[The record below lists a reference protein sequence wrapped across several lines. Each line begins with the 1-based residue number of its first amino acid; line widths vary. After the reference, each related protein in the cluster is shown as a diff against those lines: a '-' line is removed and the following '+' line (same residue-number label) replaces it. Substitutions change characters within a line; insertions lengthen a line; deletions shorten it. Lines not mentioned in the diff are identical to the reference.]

1 MDSLKYLLHY
11 SEATKKQVLEL
22 IKQDKLALHLKNR
35 YPNPHTIKT
44 DKALFTY
51 VNELKNSHMKN
62 APTLSKVL
70 YDGKI
75 NVIHNALGTHRFISR
90 VQGAKLKSKNEI
102 RISCMFKNVPQEF
115 LEMIVVHELAHFREK
130 EHNKA
135 FYNLCQYMQ
144 PSYHQI
150 EFDLRLYLTLID
162 INGKIESWD
171 SSKSS

>member
-1 MDSLKYLLHY
+1 
-11 SEATKKQVLEL
+11 VLEL

-102 RISCMFKNVPQEF
+102 RISSMFKNVPQEF

>member
-11 SEATKKQVLEL
+11 SEATKKQVLDL

-44 DKALFTY
+44 DKTLFTY
-51 VNELKNSHMKN
+51 VNDLKNSYMKN

-102 RISCMFKNVPQEF
+102 RISSMFKNVPQEF

-171 SSKSS
+171 SSRSS

>member
-1 MDSLKYLLHY
+1 LDSLKYLLHY

-102 RISCMFKNVPQEF
+102 LISSMFKNVPQEF

>member
-11 SEATKKQVLEL
+11 SEATRKQVLEL

>member
-1 MDSLKYLLHY
+1 LDSLKYLLHY
-11 SEATKKQVLEL
+11 SEATRKQVLEL

-102 RISCMFKNVPQEF
+102 RISSMFKNVPQEF

>member
-1 MDSLKYLLHY
+1 LDSLKYINHY

-35 YPNPHTIKT
+35 YPNPHLIKT

-75 NVIHNALGTHRFISR
+75 NVIHNALGTHHFISR
-90 VQGAKLKSKNEI
+90 VQGSKLKSKNEI
-102 RISCMFKNVPQEF
+102 RIASMFKSIPMEF
-115 LEMIVVHELAHFREK
+115 LEMIAVHELAHFREK

-135 FYNLCQYMQ
+135 FYNLCLYMQ
-144 PSYHQI
+144 PSYHQV
-150 EFDLRLYLTLID
+150 EFDLRLYLTHLD
-162 INGKIESWD
+162 IKGKIEEWN
-171 SSKSS
+171 

>member
-1 MDSLKYLLHY
+1 LDSLKYLLHY

-44 DKALFTY
+44 DKTLFTY

-102 RISCMFKNVPQEF
+102 LISSMFKNVPQEF

>member
-1 MDSLKYLLHY
+1 M
-11 SEATKKQVLEL
+11 LEL

-102 RISCMFKNVPQEF
+102 LISSMFKNVPQEF

>member
-1 MDSLKYLLHY
+1 LDSLKYLQHY

-22 IKQDKLALHLKNR
+22 VKQDKLALHLKNR
-35 YPNPHTIKT
+35 YPNPHTVKT

-51 VNELKNSHMKN
+51 VNDLKNSHMKN

-102 RISCMFKNVPQEF
+102 RISSIFKNVPQEF
-115 LEMIVVHELAHFREK
+115 LDMIAVHELSHFREK

-135 FYNLCQYMQ
+135 FYNLCQYML

>member
-1 MDSLKYLLHY
+1 MKELKYINHY

-35 YPNPHTIKT
+35 YPNPHLIKT

-62 APTLSKVL
+62 APTLSKVI

-75 NVIHNALGTHRFISR
+75 NVIHNALGTHHFISR
-90 VQGAKLKSKNEI
+90 VQGAKLKAKNEI
-102 RISCMFKNVPQEF
+102 RVASMFKSVPLEF
-115 LEMIVVHELAHFREK
+115 LEMIAVHELAHFREK

-135 FYNLCQYMQ
+135 FYNLCLYMQ

-150 EFDLRLYLTLID
+150 EFDLRLYLTHLD
-162 INGKIESWD
+162 IKGKIEEWH
-171 SSKSS
+171 

>member
-22 IKQDKLALHLKNR
+22 IKQDKLALHLKNK
-35 YPNPHTIKT
+35 YPNPHAIKT
-44 DKALFTY
+44 DKVLFTY

-102 RISCMFKNVPQEF
+102 LISSMFKSVPQEF

>member
-102 RISCMFKNVPQEF
+102 LISSMFKNVPQEF

>member
-1 MDSLKYLLHY
+1 MDSLKYINHY

-35 YPNPHTIKT
+35 YPNPHLIKT

-75 NVIHNALGTHRFISR
+75 NVIHNALGTHHFISR
-90 VQGAKLKSKNEI
+90 VQGSKLKSKNEI
-102 RISCMFKNVPQEF
+102 RIASMFKSIPMEF
-115 LEMIVVHELAHFREK
+115 LEMIAVHELAHFREK

-135 FYNLCQYMQ
+135 FYNLCLYMQ
-144 PSYHQI
+144 PSYHQV
-150 EFDLRLYLTLID
+150 EFDLRLYLTHLD
-162 INGKIESWD
+162 IKGKIEEWN
-171 SSKSS
+171 

>member
-44 DKALFTY
+44 DKTLFTY

-102 RISCMFKNVPQEF
+102 LISSMFKNVPQEF

>member
-1 MDSLKYLLHY
+1 M
-11 SEATKKQVLEL
+11 LEL
-22 IKQDKLALHLKNR
+22 IKQDKLALHLKNK
-35 YPNPHTIKT
+35 YPNPHAIKT
-44 DKALFTY
+44 DKTLFTY

-62 APTLSKVL
+62 VPTLSKVL

-75 NVIHNALGTHRFISR
+75 NIIHNALGTHRFISR

-102 RISCMFKNVPQEF
+102 RIASMFKSVPQEF

-135 FYNLCQYMQ
+135 FYNLCLHMQ
-144 PSYHQI
+144 PLYHQV

-171 SSKSS
+171 LSKSS

>member
-1 MDSLKYLLHY
+1 LDSLKYLLHY
-11 SEATKKQVLEL
+11 SEATRKQVLEL

>member
-1 MDSLKYLLHY
+1 MDSLKYLQHY

-22 IKQDKLALHLKNR
+22 VKQDKLALHLKNR
-35 YPNPHTIKT
+35 YPNPHTVKT

-51 VNELKNSHMKN
+51 VNDLKNSHMKN

-102 RISCMFKNVPQEF
+102 RISSIFKNVPQEF
-115 LEMIVVHELAHFREK
+115 LDMIAVHELSHFREK

-135 FYNLCQYMQ
+135 FYNLCQYML